1 MSERNRGYY
10 DYLNRIAAAVPSSVK
25 LYLVG
30 GAVRD
35 MILGKPL
42 HDYDFIL
49 EGFVRQIAKRIADEF
64 GAKYY
69 VMDEERDIARVI
81 IRENDR
87 FIHFDFAKIVGNS
100 FEDDLRNR
108 DFTINAIAIEF
119 REKQT
124 FHDPLGGI
132 SDLKEKRLRMCL
144 PDSLRSDP
152 IRALRGI
159 RFSLEYGLK
168 MDDELIREME
178 KIPVCLPN
186 SSMERYR
193 DELFKILNL
202 GRSSSVIQLMER
214 FAILDFLFP
223 NDSPLSIELLMG
235 RMRTLEHLLSIL
247 TTEFKGSESSNLVSG
262 FSVLKLGE
270 FRDAMR
276 AYFDVE
282 KNSLRP
288 RRSVLRFAILAGLYK
303 VNPKIEPIERI
314 LSFRGQRLV
323 LSSEEIRNI
332 KRVFPACDAVRA
344 LVDSDQDMDAL
355 TIYRYFKA
363 FADVGVEGIFLFLTQ
378 RFDSTTE
385 KGDTDGWFRAVERV
399 TPLFDAR
406 FNRADQALNP
416 EPLLTGKEIIETLS
430 LSEGPDVGRFKE
442 LVIEAQVTGAVQ
454 SRAEALA
461 YLLGLNAEPCP

>member
-42 HDYDFIL
+42 HDYDFII

-69 VMDEERDIARVI
+69 VMDEERDIARVM

-178 KIPVCLPN
+178 KIPACLPN

-193 DELFKILNL
+193 DEFFKILNL

-223 NDSPLSIELLMG
+223 NDSLLSIDLLMG

-247 TTEFKGSESSNLVSG
+247 TTDFKDNESSSLVSG

-270 FRDAMR
+270 FRDSLH

-288 RRSVLRFAILAGLYK
+288 RRSVFRFAVIAGLYK
-303 VNPKIEPIERI
+303 VEPKTEPIERI
-314 LSFRGQRLV
+314 LNFRGQRFV
-323 LSSEEIRNI
+323 LSSDEIRNI
-332 KRVFPACDAVRA
+332 KKIFPASEAVKE
-344 LVDSDQDMDAL
+344 LVDSAESIDAL
-355 TIYRYFKA
+355 AIYRYFKQ
-363 FADVGVEGIFLFLTQ
+363 FSEVGIEGIFLFLAQ
-378 RFDSTTE
+378 QFDSTTE
-385 KGDTDGWFRAVERV
+385 RNDTDGWFRAVDRV
-399 TPLFDAR
+399 TPFFDAK
-406 FNRADQALNP
+406 FNREAELINP
-416 EPLLTGKEIIETLS
+416 EPLLTGKEIIEALA

-442 LVIEAQVTGAVQ
+442 LIIEAQVTGAIKTHE
-454 SRAEALA
+454 EALSF
-461 YLLGLNAEPCP
+461 LHGLNQE

>member
-1 MSERNRGYY
+1 MSERSRGYY

-49 EGFVRQIAKRIADEF
+49 EGLVRQIAKRIADEF
-64 GAKYY
+64 DGKYY
-69 VMDEERDIARVI
+69 VMDEERDIVRVI
-81 IRENDR
+81 IRDHDH
-87 FIHFDFAKIVGNS
+87 FIHFDFAKIVGDI

-108 DFTINAIAIEF
+108 DFTINAIGVEF
-119 REKQT
+119 REKQA
-124 FHDPLGGI
+124 FLDPLGGI

-144 PDSLRSDP
+144 TSSLRSDP
-152 IRALRGI
+152 VRALRGI

-178 KIPVCLPN
+178 KIPAYLPN

-193 DELFKILNL
+193 DELFKILSL
-202 GRSSSVIQLMER
+202 GRGSSVVQLMER

-223 NDSPLSIELLMG
+223 NDSMIPIDLLMG

-247 TTEFKGSESSNLVSG
+247 TTDFKDNESSNLVSG

-270 FRDAMR
+270 FRNSLR
-276 AYFDVE
+276 KYFDVE

-288 RRSVLRFAILAGLYK
+288 RRSVLRFAVMAGLYK
-303 VNPKIEPIERI
+303 VDPKSEPIERI

-323 LSSEEIRNI
+323 LSSDEVRNI
-332 KRVFPACDAVRA
+332 KNVFPACEAIRKII
-344 LVDSDQDMDAL
+344 DSPFSVDAL
-355 TIYRYFKA
+355 AVYRYFKQ
-363 FADVGVEGIFLFLTQ
+363 FPEVGVEGIFLFLTQ

-385 KGDTDGWFRAVERV
+385 KSDPDAWFRAVDRV
-399 TPLFDAR
+399 VPFLDAK
-406 FNRADQALNP
+406 FNREAQALNP
-416 EPLLTGKEIIETLS
+416 KPFLTGKEIIETLA
-430 LSEGPDVGRFKE
+430 LGEGPDVGRFKE
-442 LVIEAQVTGAVQ
+442 LVIEGQVTGAIKT
-454 SRAEALA
+454 RDEALSF
-461 YLLGLNAEPCP
+461 LLELRPS